1 MFLYIPACRVSFI
14 NTCIPLDFHLALL
27 LVGNGWC
34 TRSCNRPGWT
44 EYIKLYSDYLIYLLL
59 CLSFL
64 LASARLKI
72 LGLKVP
78 QLKRPIKVL
87 VMISYQPPPISGQVV
102 EQLESLV
109 EEVEVPEL
117 EHPAEENTSTIS
129 CLHFLFIIIYP
140 SIQFQVSRRLINLK
154 KSLYTKI

>member
-1 MFLYIPACRVSFI
+1 M
-14 NTCIPLDFHLALL
+14 
-27 LVGNGWC
+27 
-34 TRSCNRPGWT
+34 
-44 EYIKLYSDYLIYLLL
+44 
-59 CLSFL
+59 
-64 LASARLKI
+64 
-72 LGLKVP
+72 P

-87 VMISYQPPPISGQVV
+87 VTISYQPPPISGQVV

-129 CLHFLFIIIYP
+129 CLHFLFIYP